1 MSAYFW
7 AAYLVV
13 NAAVFLMYSI
23 DKFRSKRRRK
33 RRTRE
38 RTLLAAA
45 LVGPFGGLA
54 AMRLFR
60 YKTRKNKFLVVPLF
74 VALHLIIIVLL
85 LV

>member
-1 MSAYFW
+1 MSAYLW

-13 NAAVFLMYSI
+13 NAAVFLMYAF
-23 DKFRSKRRRK
+23 DKLRSKRRR

-45 LVGPFGGLA
+45 LVGPFGALA

-60 YKTRKNKFLVVPLF
+60 HKTRKNKFLVVPVF